1 MRALFKKFFDHE
13 ISRRDFGTKLLALGF
28 SQIAVNSFLGAAA
41 EAREPLPQ
49 TGVKIS
55 GTGAEILAE
64 TLRAAGV
71 DYIFGTS
78 ATGMSPFFDSLTM
91 NNDMQFIS
99 SIAESQATSMA
110 HGYELVTGKTA
121 VLFVPGVAIP
131 SAMNNLYNAW
141 KDRSSIAVLS
151 DGSSSNFAG
160 RNGFQQMDDWLDP
173 MTQFT
178 K

>member
-71 DYIFGTS
+71 EYIFGTS
-78 ATGMSPFFDSLTM
+78 ATGMSPFFDSL
-91 NNDMQFIS
+91 
-99 SIAESQATSMA
+99 
-110 HGYELVTGKTA
+110 A
-121 VLFVPGVAIP
+121 V
-131 SAMNNLYNAW
+131 S
-141 KDRSSIAVLS
+141 
-151 DGSSSNFAG
+151 
-160 RNGFQQMDDWLDP
+160 FQ
-173 MTQFT
+173 
-178 K
+178 